1 MRGKWKRVSAVGM
14 ITAATMGLMACS
26 GKTSGGNE
34 EVALKVGMVTD
45 AGTIDDKSFNQG
57 TWEGITRY
65 QQDHPSTEI
74 QHVQPNEASTQS
86 FLEAIDNLVLA
97 GNELIITP
105 GFSFEEA
112 IGQAQS
118 LYPDVHFVLIDGQP
132 LVGTDE
138 NEQPVYQIAEN
149 TVSISFCEQ
158 EAGFLAGVAAALET
172 KTGKVGFLGGVR
184 VPAVEKLGWGFV
196 SGIAYANATLGTEV
210 EVTDYLYQGTFTDVD
225 AGKAIA
231 GGMYDKGIDVIMH
244 AAGGVGVGAIN
255 EAKTRAEN
263 GESVYIVGVDV
274 DQYEEGLIDNGGSVI
289 LTSAMKYLANAA
301 YNQISLFAGDLFPG
315 GERIVM
321 DATSN
326 GVGLPQENP
335 NLSED
340 TMTKVNKVF
349 ELIQSGEIQV
359 PDSVETLEA
368 YLIEQD
374 SVFEGLVY

>member
-359 PDSVETLEA
+359 PDSV
-368 YLIEQD
+368 
-374 SVFEGLVY
+374 